1 MATQPFSG
9 SIVAIVTPFKDDQVD
24 FAALKKLVEW
34 HIAQGTQGIVP
45 CGTTGES
52 ATFSHDEQHRVIG
65 EVVQFAGGR
74 VPVIAGAGSN
84 STREAVSLAK
94 AAEKLGADGI
104 LTITPYYNKPTPEGL
119 FQHFKAVR
127 EATRLPMVL
136 YNVPGRTGVNML
148 PETTARVNALG
159 GIDSVK
165 EASASTDAVTELIAR
180 GVRVLSGDDGM
191 TLPYMALGAAGVISV
206 VANFAP
212 RIMRQ
217 LCDACAA
224 GNLAEARRLH
234 QIVFDLAKVAF
245 SETNPIPAK
254 AAVAALGLI
263 REEYRLPMV
272 PMTPAKKDVLLAT
285 LKKHGLLAAANA

>member
-1 MATQPFSG
+1 MFTG
-9 SIVAIVTPFKDDQVD
+9 SIVAIVTPFLEDRVD
-24 FAALKKLVEW
+24 FPALKRLVDW

-65 EVVQFAGGR
+65 EVVQYVAGR

-84 STREAVSLAK
+84 STREAVSLAQ

-127 EATRLPMVL
+127 EATRLPLVL
-136 YNVPGRTGVNML
+136 YNVPGRTGINML

-159 GIDSVK
+159 NIAAIK
-165 EASASTDAVTELIAR
+165 EASGSVDQCQDLIER
-180 GVRVLSGDDGM
+180 GVTVLSGDDGM
-191 TLPYMALGAAGVISV
+191 TFPFMMLGAVGVISV

-212 RIMRQ
+212 KIMRS
-217 LCDACAA
+217 LCDAAA
-224 GNLAEARRLH
+224 RGDLAESRRLH
-234 QIVFDLAKVAF
+234 RIVVELAKHAF
-245 SETNPIPAK
+245 IETNPIPAK
-254 AAVAALGLI
+254 EAVAALGFCKPDV
-263 REEYRLPMV
+263 RLPLV
-272 PMTPAKKDVLLAT
+272 PMTPAKRDAMLTCLR
-285 LKKHGLLAAANA
+285 KHGLLV

>member
-1 MATQPFSG
+1 MPFSG
-9 SIVAIVTPFKDDQVD
+9 SIVAIVTPFANDQVD
-24 FAALKKLVEW
+24 FAALKRLVDW
-34 HIAQGTQGIVP
+34 HIEQGTQGIVP

-65 EVVQFAGGR
+65 EVVQYVRGR

-84 STREAVSLAK
+84 STREAVSLAQ

-104 LTITPYYNKPTPEGL
+104 LTITPYYNKPTQEGL

-127 EATRLPMVL
+127 EATRLPLVL

-148 PETTARVNALG
+148 PETSERVNRLG
-159 GIDSVK
+159 NIDSIK
-165 EASASTDAVTELIAR
+165 DAAANLEQTWDQLVR

-191 TLPYMALGAAGVISV
+191 VLPMMALGASGVISV

-212 RIMRQ
+212 KVMRA

-224 GNLAEARRLH
+224 GDLAAARRH
-234 QIVFDLAKVAF
+234 HAVVVELARHAF
-245 SETNPIPAK
+245 CETNPIPAK
-254 AAVAALGLI
+254 AAVAALGFC
-263 REEYRLPMV
+263 REEYRLPLV
-272 PMTPAKKDVLLAT
+272 PMTPAKKDGLLAC
-285 LKKHGLLAAANA
+285 LRKHGLLA